1 MICENKVTVSG
12 KVIKDPNFNKTNSGK
27 SVCKIN
33 IVVEKKIGHMKRSDF
48 IPIAIWGKKGDI
60 ARDKIQKGDSI
71 VVSGSIA
78 QERWETKNQERRSRI
93 VIQAEKF
100 WVIPNEY
107 HDHEDYEESDDREE
121 NINDDFEEALLDSA
135 EAQYDGMWNEKHSD

>member
-1 MICENKVTVSG
+1 MICENKVTISG
-12 KVIKDPNFNKTNSGK
+12 KVIKEPNFNKTNSGK

-48 IPIAIWGKKGDI
+48 IPIAMWGKKADI
-60 ARDKIQKGDSI
+60 AKDKIQKGDSI

-78 QERWETKNQERRSRI
+78 QERWETQNQERRSRI

-107 HDHEDYEESDDREE
+107 HDYEEPEVDGEHTGK
-121 NINDDFEEALLDSA
+121 DFDQSLIDSA
-135 EAQYDGMWNEKHSD
+135 EAQYDGLWNSKTPDED